1 MMVEQAIEAVRSRT
15 YWSPFQESPARR
27 NHPEGAKQAGLE
39 RFEGWQGTTFALQD
53 GPLVGEEISPWTG
66 EPLGIRYPARPIERL
81 IEGGE
86 RALGVLAGMRPQA
99 RVRLCERMLER
110 LAADAFTNAF
120 ATMHTTGQP
129 FVMAFAGSGANS
141 LDRGLEALAMA
152 AIAMEQVPASAT
164 FVRRFGPGEP
174 VRLDKRY
181 HLVPRGLTV
190 VFSCATYPAWNA
202 YPALFASL
210 ATGNPVLLK
219 PHPSCILPMAR
230 AVQLCR
236 QVLAEHGLDED
247 AMQLALDHDGL
258 IGLQLADHPAV
269 ATIDF
274 TGSPR
279 FGAVLEQRRKL
290 VYTETAGCNP
300 VVLHSTDDLDA
311 TLEAVAHSFC
321 CFSGQMCTTAQNVFV
336 PEDGVRT
343 PLGEI
348 GPDEVEARLIDR
360 VDALVSG
367 PHAEALCGTVQ
378 DPGTLAAVQAFGEPL
393 RAPEPIALSDWPRA
407 RTTSP
412 VIVRGSG
419 ELHRREHFGPIG
431 FCIRVPDAEEGLR
444 QATRDAAEHGAIASY
459 VYATD
464 ESFLDRAERAFV
476 RAGASV
482 GFNLHRQRPINYA
495 AAYSDFHVTGLNPAG
510 TACLTDLAF
519 VADRFRIVQSKR
531 ERPVPAS

>member
-1 MMVEQAIEAVRSRT
+1 MMVEQAIAAVRSRT
-15 YWSPFQESPARR
+15 YWSPFQESPGRR
-27 NHPEGAKQAGLE
+27 HHPEGAKDAGLA
-39 RFEGWQGTTFALQD
+39 RFQSFLGSDFALYD
-53 GPLVGEEISPWTG
+53 GAPVGDETSPWTG
-66 EPLGIRYPARPIERL
+66 EPLGIRYPARPVRDLLANASRAMPDLVRL
-81 IEGGE
+81 G
-86 RALGVLAGMRPQA
+86 PQGRIA
-99 RVRLCERMLER
+99 LCERMLSR

-120 ATMHTTGQP
+120 ATQHTTGQP

-152 AIAMEQVPASAT
+152 AIAMEQVPASAR

-174 VRLDKRY
+174 VELTKRY
-181 HLVPRGLTV
+181 HLVPRGTTL

-202 YPALFASL
+202 YPAIFASL
-210 ATGNPVLLK
+210 ATANPVLLK
-219 PHPSCILPMAR
+219 PHPGCILPMAR

-236 QVLAEHGLDED
+236 EELAASGIDED
-247 AMQLALDHDGL
+247 AIQLALDHDGL
-258 IGLQLADHPAV
+258 IGLELADDPSV

-279 FGAVLEQRRKL
+279 FGAVLEQRRKR
-290 VYTETAGCNP
+290 VYTETAGCNG

-311 TLEAVAHSFC
+311 TLEAVAHSLC

-343 PLGEI
+343 PLGEV
-348 GPDEVEARLIDR
+348 GADEVEARLVAAIDGFAR
-360 VDALVSG
+360 G
-367 PHAEALCGTVQ
+367 PHAEAICGTVQ
-378 DPGTLAAVQAFGEPL
+378 DPATLAAVQSFDAPL
-393 RAPEPIALSDWPRA
+393 RAAEPLSFDAWPRA

-412 VIVRGSG
+412 VLVRGTG

-431 FCIRVPDAEEGLR
+431 FCIRVPDADEGLR
-444 QATRDAAEHGAIASY
+444 QATRDAATCGSIASY

-464 ESFLDRAERAFV
+464 EAFLDRAEQAFV
-476 RAGASV
+476 EAGASV

-510 TACLTDLAF
+510 TATLSDLAF
-519 VADRFRIVQSKR
+519 VADRFRVVQSKR
-531 ERPVPAS
+531 EI

>member
-1 MMVEQAIEAVRSRT
+1 MMVEQAIEAVRSRA

-27 NHPEGAKQAGLE
+27 HHPEGAKQAGRE
-39 RFEGWQGTTFALQD
+39 RFEGWLGSTFALQD
-53 GPLVGEEISPWTG
+53 GPLVGNEVSPWTG
-66 EPLGIRYPARPIERL
+66 EPLGIRYPARSVERL
-81 IEGGE
+81 ITGGTAAME
-86 RALGVLAGMRPQA
+86 DLVALGPQG

-110 LAADAFTNAF
+110 LAGDAFTNAF
-120 ATMHTTGQP
+120 ATTHTTGQP

-164 FVRRFGPGEP
+164 FTRSFGRGEP
-174 VRLDKRY
+174 VTLQKRY

-210 ATGNPVLLK
+210 ATANPVLLK

-230 AVQLCR
+230 AAQLCR
-236 QVLAEHGLDED
+236 EVLAEHGLNED
-247 AMQLALDHDGL
+247 AVQLALDHDGL
-258 IGLQLADHPAV
+258 IGLELADHPAV

-279 FGAVLEQRRKL
+279 FGAVLEQRRKN
-290 VYTETAGCNP
+290 VYTETAGCNA
-300 VVLHSTDDLDA
+300 VVLHSSEDLDA
-311 TLEAVAHSFC
+311 TLDAIAHSFC

-343 PLGEI
+343 PLGDI
-348 GPDEVEARLIDR
+348 DPDEVEARLLAR
-360 VDALVSG
+360 VDALATG
-367 PHAEALCGTVQ
+367 PHAEAICGTVQ
-378 DPGTLAAVQAFGEPL
+378 DPATLAAVQAFDDPL
-393 RAPEPIALSDWPRA
+393 RAPAPLELPDWPNA

-412 VIVRGSG
+412 VILRGEG
-419 ELHRREHFGPIG
+419 ELHRREHFGPFG
-431 FCIRVPDAEEGLR
+431 FCIRVADADEGLR
-444 QATRDAAEHGAIASY
+444 QATRDAASCGSIASY

-464 ESFLDRAERAFV
+464 PAFQDRAEQAFV

-510 TACLTDLAF
+510 TATLTDLSF
-519 VADRFRIVQSKR
+519 VADRFRVVQSKR
-531 ERPVPAS
+531 EV